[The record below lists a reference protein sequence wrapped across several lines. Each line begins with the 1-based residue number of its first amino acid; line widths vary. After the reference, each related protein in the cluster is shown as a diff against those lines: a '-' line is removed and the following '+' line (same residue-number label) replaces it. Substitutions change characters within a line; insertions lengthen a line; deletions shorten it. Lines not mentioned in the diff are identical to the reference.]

1 MDNMNKEAE
10 DELKAAIAQAY
21 NSGAQDAQQVI
32 VDSIKQVA
40 ELFSRANMKT
50 EWRIYTEMA
59 KSIESVRFV
68 NDSFL

>member
-1 MDNMNKEAE
+1 MDKMNKETE
-10 DELKAAIAQAY
+10 EELKAAIAQAY